1 MTLANLRRLLILA
14 MSPLKKTL
22 LIGFVLFS
30 CVGCDQVTKDAARD
44 HLRYA
49 PSVTLLAG
57 SVHLVY
63 AENPG
68 AAFSLGARLP
78 EQARFL
84 LFTVG
89 AAVILIGV
97 GAFSLLRCGRSKTCL
112 AATALVLGGGIG
124 NLMDRILNEGRV
136 IDFIMVRFGEV
147 QTAVFNV
154 ADVFILVGTAMLV
167 HCLSQERRG
176 HDDDTNGNG
185 TV

>member
-1 MTLANLRRLLILA
+1 MNA
-14 MSPLKKTL
+14 LKKTL

-30 CVGCDQVTKDAARD
+30 CVGCDQVTKDVARD

-49 PSVTLLAG
+49 PPVTLLAE

-89 AAVILIGV
+89 VAVILIGV
-97 GAFSLLRCGRSKTCL
+97 GAFLLLRCGRSKTCI

-136 IDFIMVRFGEV
+136 IDFIMIRLGEV
-147 QTAVFNV
+147 HTAIFNV

-167 HCLSQERRG
+167 HCLSKERRE
-176 HDDDTNGNG
+176 HDDDTNDNE
-185 TV
+185 TA

>member
-1 MTLANLRRLLILA
+1 MNA
-14 MSPLKKTL
+14 LKKTL

-49 PSVTLLAG
+49 PPVTLFAE
-57 SVHLVY
+57 SVYLVY

-68 AAFSLGARLP
+68 AAFSLGAQLP

-89 AAVILIGV
+89 VAVILIGV
-97 GAFSLLRCGRSKTCL
+97 GAFSLLRCGRSKICV

-136 IDFIMVRFGEV
+136 IDFIMIRVGEV

-154 ADVFILVGTAMLV
+154 ADVFILVGAAILV
-167 HCLSQERRG
+167 HGLSKKRQD
-176 HDDDTNGNG
+176 HDDDANGNE